1 MNEIR
6 QETAKQYQRLKI
18 ISFFLNFFAA
28 TTFLFLLVS
37 LRAAHK
43 LRDTVTANVPDFW
56 LQVLTYA
63 TVLGFFTYLL
73 EFPFSLWKGYF
84 LEKRYA
90 LSTLNIRGWC
100 IRELKKALFSLFF
113 FLLLVE
119 TGYALVRTIG
129 ENWWIAFGTL
139 WFMYSWVLVQIFPV
153 FIVPLFFRYTP
164 VEDETLVQLLKTFA
178 RSQDRDI
185 DSVKVLNLSKET
197 KKANAAVLGLGKKK
211 KIVLGDTLLR
221 HFDHEEIKVV
231 FAHELGH
238 DKERHVLVSL
248 FFNAAVTFVGIYGVQ
263 KLLVRFFPFFQLT
276 HLDDLAALP
285 LFLSLFS
292 VYGFV
297 LMPIQNG
304 FSRILEHR
312 ADIFALRTTGLKD
325 VFISAMKKL
334 AESNLADES
343 PSKLTEIFFYSHPPI
358 SKRIELARKY

>member
-1 MNEIR
+1 MNEGK
-6 QETAKQYQRLKI
+6 QETAKRYQRFKI
-18 ISFFLNFFAA
+18 ILFFLNFFIT
-28 TTFLFLLVS
+28 TTFLFLFTS
-37 LRAAHK
+37 LRAAHR
-43 LRDTVTANVPDFW
+43 LRDAVMANISNFW

-73 EFPFSLWKGYF
+73 EFPFSLGGGYF
-84 LEKRYA
+84 LEKHYA
-90 LSTLNIRGWC
+90 LSTLNIRGWY
-100 IRELKKALFSLFF
+100 IRELKKVFLSLFF

-129 ENWWIAFGTL
+129 ENWWIAFGAL
-139 WFMYSWVLVQIFPV
+139 WFIYSWLLTQLFPV
-153 FIVPLFFRYTP
+153 LIVPLFFRYTP

-178 RSQDRDI
+178 RSQDRNI

-238 DKERHVLVSL
+238 DKERHVLASL
-248 FFNAAVTFVGIYGVQ
+248 FFNAAVTFGGIYGVQ
-263 KLLVRFFPFFQLT
+263 KLLVRFFPSFQLA
-276 HLDDLAALP
+276 HLDDLAVLP
-285 LFLSLFS
+285 LFLFLFS
-292 VYGFV
+292 IYGFI
-297 LMPIQNG
+297 LMPVQNG
-304 FSRILEHR
+304 FSRILEYR

-334 AESNLADES
+334 VDLNLSDES
-343 PSKLTEIFFYSHPPI
+343 PSRLIEIFFYSHPPV
-358 SKRIELARKY
+358 SKRIECARKF